1 MVEQDKSGQIL
12 RAFVFFKS
20 FLLILF
26 ILCSLF
32 VCSFLFFGKSVS
44 EHMIKHVKLEKKN
57 YCVMRKKIKVTKSSL
72 KEAEVFLL
80 LHLPVK
86 SYKNFFAAD
95 SSLAAVGRSRGLGKL

>member
-44 EHMIKHVKLEKKN
+44 EHMIKHVKLEK
-57 YCVMRKKIKVTKSSL
+57 IKVTKSSL
-72 KEAEVFLL
+72 KETEVFLL

-95 SSLAAVGRSRGLGKL
+95 SLLAAVGRSRGLGKL